1 MFIIIFGTVEEIK
14 HISDKDRLERKK
26 YMVLWRW
33 ELELTTRMIDKQV
46 PKPLGMWTTAIQ
58 REMAAVLDLLR
69 APGDEIV
76 IHWIELLV
84 LTCFQTC

>member
-1 MFIIIFGTVEEIK
+1 MFIIILGTVEEIK

-69 APGDEIV
+69 APGD
-76 IHWIELLV
+76 
-84 LTCFQTC
+84 